1 MNIAAIKLFLLSR
14 FFLGSTGTIVLLLL
28 AITFNWL
35 DAYKITR
42 NAFVSGI
49 EYMDT
54 MREWGQK
61 AESTAEK
68 VGDAYDKAQK
78 ELESK

>member
-14 FFLGSTGTIVLLLL
+14 FFLGSTGTLVVLLL

-42 NAFVSGI
+42 GAFVSGI

-78 ELESK
+78 ELETK